1 MTNILIPN
9 DIDLTEEATEVIGGD
24 IYVDRNGKKNINLGG
39 EIDADPVFPVN
50 INWGK
55 IHGDIQDQT
64 DLIAELDKKEDN
76 DSTKIS
82 KFFEAHPE
90 YDYQFLMSIAE
101 KPVTSVTAYIQLI
114 IDDKMETD
122 ALWIPYEIGK
132 MCLVAETDATQLS
145 KIISFYIPQTGQ
157 VGTVDLTDESGLVK
171 FHLKTVI
178 DVAEVSWGEIVG
190 DISENSQLFQAL
202 ANKLDIN
209 AYITVAE
216 VDELFEG

>member
-1 MTNILIPN
+1 MTDIIN
-9 DIDLTEEATEVIGGD
+9 DIDLTEESTEVIGGD
-24 IYVDRNGKKNINLGG
+24 IYVDHNGQKNINLGG

-50 INWGK
+50 PVWGN
-55 IHGDIQDQT
+55 IVGDIQDQT
-64 DLIAELDKKEDN
+64 DLITEFNKKEDDDN
-76 DSTKIS
+76 TKIS

-101 KPVTSVTAYIQLI
+101 KPVASVAAYIQLI
-114 IDDKMETD
+114 IDDKTETD
-122 ALWIPYEIGK
+122 ALWVPYEIGR
-132 MCLVAETDATQLS
+132 MCLVAETDATQLN

-178 DVAEVSWGEIVG
+178 DVAEVEWSEIVG
-190 DISENSQLFQAL
+190 DISDNPQLVQAL

-216 VDELFEG
+216 VDELFGS